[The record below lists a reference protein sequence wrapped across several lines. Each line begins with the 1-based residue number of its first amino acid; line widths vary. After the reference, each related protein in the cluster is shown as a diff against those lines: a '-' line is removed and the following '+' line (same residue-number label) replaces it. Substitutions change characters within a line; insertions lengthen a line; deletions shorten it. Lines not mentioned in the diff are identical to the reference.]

1 MAGYEIAAV
10 TAVHCPFVQAP
21 WAFAESHADEIRANW
36 LLRQREKPE
45 LFDGRV
51 LVLRDGHIDGAAL
64 TGSFIETDFSAFLFW
79 RQQGF
84 PPAGVRN
91 CFAMAAIESAD
102 GAFILGEMAPHTAP
116 AGQIYFPSGTP
127 DQNDVFAG
135 RVDLHGSAIRELREE
150 TGLEAGDVEVA
161 SELVLVSNATRI
173 CCMKPVRSPDSA
185 EALVARIHS
194 WLALDPQPELARM
207 HVVRSM
213 DDVRPA
219 MPDFV
224 VAYLAHMFA
233 RR

>member
-1 MAGYEIAAV
+1 MTGYEIAAV
-10 TAVHCPFVQAP
+10 TDVDCPFIKAP
-21 WAFAESHADEIRANW
+21 WSFAETHADEIRANW
-36 LLRQREKPE
+36 LRRRREKPQ

-51 LVLRDGHIDGAAL
+51 LILRDGRIENGAL

-79 RQQGF
+79 REEGF

-102 GAFILGEMAPHTAP
+102 GAFVLGEMAPHTAP

-127 DQNDVFAG
+127 DGNDVVAG

-173 CCMKPVRSPDSA
+173 CCMKPVRSPDTA
-185 EALVARIHS
+185 EILVARIHS
-194 WLALDPQPELARM
+194 WLARDPQPELARM
-207 HVVRSM
+207 HIVRSM
-213 DDVRPA
+213 DDIQPA

-224 VAYLAHMFA
+224 VAYLAHTLA